1 MTGSTAGGGAQLSSR
16 SRKPTNNEP
25 PKSGGADKISYA
37 DSLGDEL
44 TERTLFELA
53 AFRDSLELGDGD
65 PNFPQVG
72 GIYGEVA
79 TVQGFERHHIPSV
92 AVQDDSRNNLP
103 VVLISKE
110 DHALTD
116 SYRWKQKSVYKP
128 FLPSAIESKSHREEA
143 ASAIDQ
149 GNYFEVVRN
158 EIYNIIDRCGHRYD
172 GAIKQYFAALEA
184 YLRKNGVPSAV
195 HKG

>member
-1 MTGSTAGGGAQLSSR
+1 MTR
-16 SRKPTNNEP
+16 FMRRNRIP
-25 PKSGGADKISYA
+25 
-37 DSLGDEL
+37 
-44 TERTLFELA
+44 
-53 AFRDSLELGDGD
+53 
-65 PNFPQVG
+65 
-72 GIYGEVA
+72 
-79 TVQGFERHHIPSV
+79 VQGFERHHIPSV

-128 FLPSAIESKSHREEA
+128 FLPSAIESKSHREEV

>member
-116 SYRWKQKSVYKP
+116 SS
-128 FLPSAIESKSHREEA
+128 L
-143 ASAIDQ
+143 
-149 GNYFEVVRN
+149 
-158 EIYNIIDRCGHRYD
+158 
-172 GAIKQYFAALEA
+172 
-184 YLRKNGVPSAV
+184 
-195 HKG
+195 

>member
-72 GIYGEVA
+72 GIYGDVA
-79 TVQGFERHHIPSV
+79 TVQGFERHHIPSN
-92 AVQDDSRNNLP
+92 AVQDDSKNNLP
-103 VVLISKE
+103 IFLYPKRITLLLIAIVGSR
-110 DHALTD
+110 DMFIIRFYRALLNKKVIVK
-116 SYRWKQKSVYKP
+116 R
-128 FLPSAIESKSHREEA
+128 
-143 ASAIDQ
+143 
-149 GNYFEVVRN
+149 
-158 EIYNIIDRCGHRYD
+158 
-172 GAIKQYFAALEA
+172 
-184 YLRKNGVPSAV
+184 
-195 HKG
+195 

>member
-1 MTGSTAGGGAQLSSR
+1 MTGSTAGG
-16 SRKPTNNEP
+16 
-25 PKSGGADKISYA
+25 A

-72 GIYGEVA
+72 GLYGEVA
-79 TVQGFERHHIPSV
+79 PVSGFERHHIPSV
-92 AVQDDSRNNLP
+92 AVQEDSRNNLP

-116 SYRWKQKSVYKP
+116 SYRWKQRSVYEP
-128 FLPSAIESKSHREEA
+128 FLPSAIEPKSHREEV

-172 GAIKQYFAALEA
+172 GAIKQYLAALEA
-184 YLRKNGVPSAV
+184 YLRKSGVPRAV

>member
-1 MTGSTAGGGAQLSSR
+1 M
-16 SRKPTNNEP
+16 
-25 PKSGGADKISYA
+25 
-37 DSLGDEL
+37 

-53 AFRDSLELGDGD
+53 TFRDTLELGDGD

-72 GIYGEVA
+72 GLYGEVA
-79 TVQGFERHHIPSV
+79 TVSGFERHHIPSN
-92 AVQDDSRNNLP
+92 AVQDDHINHLP
-103 VVLISKE
+103 VILISKE

-116 SYRWKQKSVYKP
+116 SYRGKQRHVLES
-128 FLPSAIESKSHREEA
+128 FLPSTNEKKIYREEV
-143 ASAIDQ
+143 ASDIDQ

-184 YLRKNGVPSAV
+184 YLKKNGVPRAV
-195 HKG
+195 HKK

>member
-1 MTGSTAGGGAQLSSR
+1 M
-16 SRKPTNNEP
+16 
-25 PKSGGADKISYA
+25 
-37 DSLGDEL
+37 
-44 TERTLFELA
+44 
-53 AFRDSLELGDGD
+53 ELGNGD

-72 GIYGEVA
+72 GLYGEVA
-79 TVQGFERHHIPSV
+79 PASGFERHHIPSV

-116 SYRWKQKSVYKP
+116 SYRWKQRSVYKP
-128 FLPSAIESKSHREEA
+128 LLPSAIEPKSHREEV

-184 YLRKNGVPSAV
+184 YLRKNGVPRAV
-195 HKG
+195 HKR

>member
-1 MTGSTAGGGAQLSSR
+1 MSK
-16 SRKPTNNEP
+16 RKQTLKYSIESQKSAHVYSIQTN
-25 PKSGGADKISYA
+25 Y
-37 DSLGDEL
+37 
-44 TERTLFELA
+44 
-53 AFRDSLELGDGD
+53 SLELGDGD

-79 TVQGFERHHIPSV
+79 TVQGFERHHIPSN
-92 AVQDDSRNNLP
+92 AVQDDSKNNLP
-103 VVLISKE
+103 IILISKE

-116 SYRWKQKSVYKP
+116 SYRGKQRHVHNP
-128 FLPSAIESKSHREEA
+128 FLPSAIEQKSYREEV
-143 ASAIDQ
+143 ASDIDQ

-184 YLRKNGVPSAV
+184 YLGKNGVPSAV